1 MKDVATIAGVSV
13 STVSRV
19 INNTLPVDARTREL
33 VERAIRKV
41 SYRPN
46 LLASGLRSKS
56 GNLIGLAV
64 PEIAH
69 QSFDNFIKHTE
80 EFARA
85 NKYGLILGDIHNDPD
100 GEADFIDQLIRRNV
114 DGIIFI
120 RVSDESRAL
129 EMLNRTT
136 IPYVVLDRGVSTA
149 TAPTVVM
156 DNYQAG
162 RLAAEHLIALGHRNV
177 ACVTG
182 PLNVSLCRDRLDGF
196 TQTLSAAGLR
206 ILRSDIHESDFQFD
220 SGVEL
225 VPGIL
230 ERNPSLTAVWAQ
242 NDLMAIGIMAGLR
255 DHGLDVPGDV
265 SVLGVDDI
273 SACRMLRPQ
282 LTTVKQPFREM
293 SRAAVDLLLRES
305 ALGER
310 ISEKI
315 VIPTELVIRQ
325 STAPPRDLQG
335 ACEQGSRFS
344 ETRHIVVEHAVER
357 SR

>member
-1 MKDVATIAGVSV
+1 MKDVAAIAGVSV

-33 VERAIRKV
+33 VECAIRKV
-41 SYRPN
+41 NYRPN

-69 QSFDNFIKHTE
+69 QSFDTFIKYTE
-80 EFARA
+80 EYARA
-85 NKYGLILGDIHNDPD
+85 NKYGLILGNIRNDPE
-100 GEADFIDQLIRRNV
+100 GEADFIDQLVRRNV

-129 EMLNRTT
+129 DMLNRTS

-162 RLAAEHLIALGHRNV
+162 RLAAEHLIALGHRDV
-177 ACVTG
+177 ACITG

-196 TQTLSAAGLR
+196 TQRLSAAGLR
-206 ILRSDIHESDFQFD
+206 LLRGDIHESDFQFD
-220 SGVEL
+220 SGVRL
-225 VPGIL
+225 VPKLL
-230 ERNPSLTAVWAQ
+230 ERDPPVTGLWAQ
-242 NDLMAIGIMAGLR
+242 NDLMAIGIMAGLK
-255 DHGLDVPGDV
+255 DHGLSVPRDF
-265 SVLGVDDI
+265 SVIGVDDI
-273 SACRMLRPQ
+273 VPCRMLRPQ
-282 LTTVKQPFREM
+282 LTTVRQPFREM
-293 SRAAVDLLLRES
+293 SRAAVELLLRES
-305 ALGER
+305 ELGER

-315 VIPTELVIRQ
+315 VITTEMVVRE
-325 STAPPRDLQG
+325 STAPPRGIRVDG
-335 ACEQGSRFS
+335 RPDS
-344 ETRHIVVEHAVER
+344 VVVKPMYPVAEEVP
-357 SR
+357 